1 MLFVPASFFL
11 KYCEIMYCLC
21 AICLFSWTIL
31 ALVKLLKVLE
41 LQRKTAKLIG
51 WLGMITAGRSLVWF
65 TIIDFFKST

>member
-1 MLFVPASFFL
+1 MVFVPANFSL

-41 LQRKTAKLIG
+41 LQRQIARLVG
-51 WLGMITAGRSLVWF
+51 WLGLITAGRSLVWF
-65 TIIDFFKST
+65 TIINFFKST